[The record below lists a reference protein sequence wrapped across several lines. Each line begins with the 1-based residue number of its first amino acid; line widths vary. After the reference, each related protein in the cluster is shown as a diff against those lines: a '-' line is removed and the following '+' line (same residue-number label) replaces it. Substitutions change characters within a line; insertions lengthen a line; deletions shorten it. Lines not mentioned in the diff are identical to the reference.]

1 MHVNS
6 QARIALVMSVPF
18 WVVLFVWQWLSYVP
32 PVASDYF
39 GVPRAPR
46 VPMVIAHQ
54 GGDGLIPG
62 NTLEALQHAVGLGAD
77 VLEVDVQASG
87 DGQLVLLHDDTVDRT
102 TNGTGAVRDMTLA
115 HLQSL
120 DAAYRWP
127 YEGARFPFRGQGFVI
142 PRLQD
147 VLNAFPQ
154 ARFNIE
160 LKALTDADIATL
172 CGLLKYAN
180 AEGRVLVASIQSDL
194 MRSFRAACPNVA
206 TSATPGEVRW
216 FLVLSRLGLTP
227 MFRSPAQAFQVP
239 RRASGF
245 ELLTP
250 AFIRDVRARGIFV
263 DAWTIN
269 TREELRQMAK
279 LGVTGMITD
288 RPDLALAVRL
298 PVRGQQVQ

>member
-6 QARIALVMSVPF
+6 QTRIALLMSMPF
-18 WVVLFVWQWLSYVP
+18 WVVLFAWQWLSYVP

-39 GVPRAPR
+39 AAPRVPR

-54 GGDGLIPG
+54 GGDGLMPG

-102 TNGTGAVRDMTLA
+102 TNGTGKVRDMTLA

-127 YEGARFPFRGQGFVI
+127 YEGRRFPFRGQGLVI
-142 PRLQD
+142 PRLQE
-147 VLNAFPQ
+147 VLDAFPQ
-154 ARFNIE
+154 ARLNIE
-160 LKALTDADIATL
+160 LKALTDAEVVAL
-172 CGLLKYAN
+172 CGLLKSAR
-180 AEGRVLVASIQSDL
+180 AEQRVLVASFRADVMS
-194 MRSFRAACPNVA
+194 SFRAACPDVA

-216 FLVLSRLGLTP
+216 FLVLSRLGLTRL
-227 MFRSPAQAFQVP
+227 FRAPAQAFQVP
-239 RRASGF
+239 RRSSGF
-245 ELLTP
+245 ELLTRS
-250 AFIRDVRARGIFV
+250 FIRDVRARGIFL

-269 TREELRQMAK
+269 TREELRQMAQ
-279 LGVTGMITD
+279 LGVTGIITD

-298 PVRGQQVQ
+298 PPRQQQVH